1 MNATIRSIA
10 LRALDRLEGE
20 LKQQGSYSDMHECLC
35 AARHAARV
43 GDIQQ
48 SYIQIS
54 ATMAMACL
62 PELRA
67 ERAAAKA
74 ACDTL
79 PED

>member
-20 LKQQGSYSDMHECLC
+20 LKQCGYGDMHECLC

-74 ACDTL
+74 AGDSL